1 MSLKYYDLL
10 KDVPDSS
17 LKEIQAGRLKGKSD
31 INPQWRI
38 QRLTEVFG
46 VCGIG
51 WKFTVE
57 KQWIEATATGETAC
71 FVNINIF
78 VKIQDVWS
86 DAIPGNGGS
95 MFIANERNGPFV
107 SDECFKMATTDAIGT
122 AAKMLGLASDVY
134 MGLKNKKI
142 GPQTK
147 YDKKEDLTPQ
157 KVDARPWLNKGEKL
171 DAAIQYLIKGGNIA
185 KIEESYKMS
194 TEIRNNLNETIKK
207 LSK

>member
-71 FVNINIF
+71 FVNINLF

-134 MGLKNKKI
+134 MGLKNKNI
-142 GPQTK
+142 APQTK
-147 YDKKEDLTPQ
+147 YDKKEDPKPQ
-157 KVDARPWLNKGEKL
+157 TAASKPWLNKGEKL
-171 DAAIQYLIKGGNIA
+171 DAAIDYLIKGGSLA
-185 KIEESYKMS
+185 TIESKYQLS

>member
-10 KDVPDSS
+10 KDVPHSS

-38 QRLTEVFG
+38 QKLTEIFG

-57 KQWIEATATGETAC
+57 KQWIEPTATGETAC
-71 FVNINIF
+71 FVNINLF
-78 VKIQDVWS
+78 VRIEDIWS
-86 DAIPGNGGS
+86 DGIPGNGGS

-134 MGLKNKKI
+134 MGLKNKNI

-147 YDKKEDLTPQ
+147 YDKKDDLTPQ
-157 KVDARPWLNKGEKL
+157 TVDARPWLNKGEKL
-171 DAAIQYLIKGGNIA
+171 DAAIQYLISGGNIA
-185 KIEESYKMS
+185 KIEESYKIS
-194 TEIRNNLNETIKK
+194 KEIRESLNQTINK
-207 LSK
+207 L

>member
-1 MSLKYYDLL
+1 MNLKYYDLL

-17 LKEIQAGRLKGKSD
+17 LREIQAGRLKGKSD

-38 QRLTEVFG
+38 QKLTEVFG

-57 KQWIEATATGETAC
+57 KQWIEPTATCETAC
-71 FVNINIF
+71 FVNINLF
-78 VKIQDVWS
+78 VKIEDIWS
-86 DAIPGNGGS
+86 DGIPGNGGS

-134 MGLKNKKI
+134 MGLKNKNI

-157 KVDARPWLNKGEKL
+157 KVDARPWLNKDEKL
-171 DAAIQYLIKGGNIA
+171 DAAIQYLISGGNIA
-185 KIEESYKMS
+185 KIEESYKIS
-194 TEIRNNLNETIKK
+194 KEVRESLSQTINK
-207 LSK
+207 L

>member
-17 LKEIQAGRLKGKSD
+17 LREIQAGRLKGKSD

-38 QRLTEVFG
+38 QKLTEVFG

-57 KQWIEATATGETAC
+57 KQWIEPTATGETAC
-71 FVNINIF
+71 FVNINLF
-78 VKIQDVWS
+78 VKIEDIWS
-86 DAIPGNGGS
+86 DGIPGNGGS

-134 MGLKNKKI
+134 MGLKNKNI

-171 DAAIQYLIKGGNIA
+171 DAAIQYLISGGNIA
-185 KIEESYKMS
+185 KIEESYKIS
-194 TEIRNNLNETIKK
+194 KEVRESLSQTINK
-207 LSK
+207 L

>member
-1 MSLKYYDLL
+1 VSLKYYDLL
-10 KDVPDSS
+10 KNVPDSS

-31 INPQWRI
+31 INPQWRV
-38 QRLTEVFG
+38 QKLTEVFG
-46 VCGIG
+46 VCGMG

-57 KQWIEATATGETAC
+57 KQWIEPTATGETAC
-71 FVNINIF
+71 FVNINLFI
-78 VKIQDVWS
+78 KIEDIWS
-86 DAIPGNGGS
+86 DGIPGNGGS

-134 MGLKNKKI
+134 MGLKNKNI

-171 DAAIQYLIKGGNIA
+171 DAAIQYLISGGNIA
-185 KIEESYKMS
+185 KIEESYKIS
-194 TEIRNNLNETIKK
+194 KEVRESLNLTINK
-207 LSK
+207 L

>member
-1 MSLKYYDLL
+1 MSLKYYNLL

-17 LKEIQAGRLKGKSD
+17 LREIQAGRLKGKSD

-38 QRLTEVFG
+38 QKLTEVFG

-57 KQWIEATATGETAC
+57 KQWIEPTATGETAC
-71 FVNINIF
+71 FVNINLF
-78 VKIQDVWS
+78 VKIEDIWS
-86 DAIPGNGGS
+86 DGIPGNGGS

-122 AAKMLGLASDVY
+122 AARMLGLASDVY
-134 MGLKNKKI
+134 MGLKNKNI

-171 DAAIQYLIKGGNIA
+171 DAAIQYLISGGNIA
-185 KIEESYKMS
+185 KIEERYKIS
-194 TEIRNNLNETIKK
+194 KEVRESLSQTINK
-207 LSK
+207 L